1 MAEKRSGLGKG
12 LGALL
17 SVREEIEQAN
27 SGVSEILLDDIR
39 PNPHQPRTDFNSDD
53 LDELKQSILEHG
65 LIQPIIVKQVD
76 RGYELIAGER
86 RYRAAKLAKL
96 KNIPAIVRE
105 ISEED
110 QAKLALVENLQRQD
124 LNPIEE
130 ALGYE
135 KLLESY
141 ALTQQELS
149 KSLGKSRSHITNSMR
164 LLSLPEKV
172 ISAIRKGELTA
183 GHGRA
188 ILMFPETKQEDIAK
202 QSIDHAWS
210 VRFLETLS
218 KKPLRETKPV
228 IKQETD
234 PHLND
239 MEQKLTEAF
248 GSKVILKPGKK
259 KHIMEVTFYNDEDLQ
274 KILNKLL

>member
-149 KSLGKSRSHITNSMR
+149 KSLEKSRSHITNSMR

-188 ILMFPETKQEDIAK
+188 ILMFPE
-202 QSIDHAWS
+202 
-210 VRFLETLS
+210 
-218 KKPLRETKPV
+218 
-228 IKQETD
+228 
-234 PHLND
+234 
-239 MEQKLTEAF
+239 
-248 GSKVILKPGKK
+248 
-259 KHIMEVTFYNDEDLQ
+259 
-274 KILNKLL
+274 